1 MTLLHPF
8 SRTNIPLPSIN
19 GLLTSRSEYTI
30 KEIREHYIDQG
41 ILSANPSDT
50 SDYALVVVRHHFAM
64 MSFWRPGDLNWTKIN
79 FKNDNLYNVVY
90 FKGQFYVLTFD
101 LEVWVFDIAEP
112 IVKPRLLVHQLSRS
126 NNSRKFYLV
135 EVSGALVI
143 VTQSD
148 YWKASDD
155 GHGYYYSIRT
165 IEFNIYE
172 VDEITGKLNEINTLG
187 DSSIFLGRNG
197 TTCID
202 SSRFTAGIKP
212 TYIYFTNVYGPYGY
226 MGAYNIKN
234 GCIESLC
241 PELELEL
248 SLGSNRLSTSWVTP
262 SDNRRIKS

>member
-1 MTLLHPF
+1 MNLLHPF

-50 SDYALVVVRHHFAM
+50 SDYALV
-64 MSFWRPGDLNWTKIN
+64 
-79 FKNDNLYNVVY
+79 
-90 FKGQFYVLTFD
+90 GQFYVLTFD

-248 SLGSNRLSTSWVTP
+248 SLSSNRLSTS
-262 SDNRRIKS
+262 